1 MEGEELITEEK
12 QLLYQ
17 PQNVEKLQAVVR
29 THVLFRLENVIFTPH
44 NAFNSKEAL
53 ERILDTT
60 IENILSFAQG
70 RPTNV
75 LVARLP

>member
-1 MEGEELITEEK
+1 MAKVVPQPVATEDRSDAETRSGS
-12 QLLYQ
+12 Q
-17 PQNVEKLQAVVR
+17 
-29 THVLFRLENVIFTPH
+29 
-44 NAFNSKEAL
+44 FNSKEAL